1 MDKFLESDNP
11 PTLNHK
17 EIRKSEQTK
26 SCISQHKRAQNQ
38 MVSAVNSQFSSVA
51 QLCLTLCDPPGLQQ
65 AKLPCPLLTPGVC
78 SNSHSL
84 SW

>member
-38 MVSAVNSQFSSVA
+38 MVSAVNSQFSSVS
-51 QLCLTLCDPPGLQQ
+51 QLCPTLCDPMDCSMPGLPVHHQYLEFTQ
-65 AKLPCPLLTPGVC
+65 IHV
-78 SNSHSL
+78 H
-84 SW
+84 